1 VENGFAGIEEKL
13 KRANENIRNL
23 DAEIAGFFQECRY
36 PVVPENN
43 NELLLDA
50 IKYHQQL
57 VIPPR
62 FSVLV
67 GEIIHHLRSCLDHV
81 VWIFSCEE
89 YRVSKF
95 RKIEFSIFEKRPVDK
110 MSRSLYE
117 GKIKGI
123 TNPQVLSLIEQ
134 LQPYNTLDPV
144 ESPLFIIHNFD
155 VIDKHR
161 ELVVFSTAG
170 IREIPKHIDAVFE
183 SYKSAHPELTSA
195 DLAMKF
201 KGHGKLVPNIA
212 FSNFA
217 RREAEPV
224 IEGLVELFNYV
235 VKLMGTFEQCL

>member
-134 LQPYNTLDPV
+134 CPASAGNG
-144 ESPLFIIHNFD
+144 ESVRPL
-155 VIDKHR
+155 R
-161 ELVVFSTAG
+161 
-170 IREIPKHIDAVFE
+170 
-183 SYKSAHPELTSA
+183 
-195 DLAMKF
+195 
-201 KGHGKLVPNIA
+201 
-212 FSNFA
+212 
-217 RREAEPV
+217 
-224 IEGLVELFNYV
+224 
-235 VKLMGTFEQCL
+235 